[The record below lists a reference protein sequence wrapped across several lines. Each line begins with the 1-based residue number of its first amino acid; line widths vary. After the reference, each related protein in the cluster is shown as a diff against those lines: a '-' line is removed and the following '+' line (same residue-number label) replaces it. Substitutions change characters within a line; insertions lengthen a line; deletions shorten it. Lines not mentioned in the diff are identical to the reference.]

1 MEKRRSIACQCWFQ
15 GKEFLGYS
23 VAKLP
28 SGTGEAQAAAV
39 FGAIEDWGIADS
51 IRAMCFDTTSSN
63 TGRIAGACVLL
74 EQKLEKELLSLACR
88 HHVMELIIGA
98 VFQVC
103 MGATSSP
110 EVPLFKRFQ
119 QYWGFIDTAK
129 YEPGIAADDVA
140 SLVEDIKQDTIDY
153 ANKHLEDDQP
163 RDG

>member
-1 MEKRRSIACQCWFQ
+1 
-15 GKEFLGYS
+15 
-23 VAKLP
+23 
-28 SGTGEAQAAAV
+28 
-39 FGAIEDWGIADS
+39 
-51 IRAMCFDTTSSN
+51 
-63 TGRIAGACVLL
+63 
-74 EQKLEKELLSLACR
+74 
-88 HHVMELIIGA
+88 MELIIGA

-140 SLVEDIKQDTIDY
+140 SLVEDIKQDTINY